1 MAYVICSQN
10 NTPVCRCTTAVRF
23 GLVVTNTCFGS
34 LGLILPL
41 QINLR
46 YRRKLRDVIDVTPV
60 TSTAAGGRLLT
71 ANVNMGII

>member
-23 GLVVTNTCFGS
+23 GLVVTNTCFGL

-41 QINLR
+41 QINLC
-46 YRRKLRDVIDVTPV
+46 YRRKLRGVVDVTKHESV
-60 TSTAAGGRLLT
+60 LYILK
-71 ANVNMGII
+71 